1 VKRID
6 KFVTIVARSA
16 VEAHTIANKTL
27 AVASRRVVN
36 PINQN
41 DFRCERAQRRS
52 IFFGANSLQSVGLWK
67 SRPPTDTVGHEH
79 QFDVV
84 TSPNHA

>member
-16 VEAHTIANKTL
+16 VEAHPIANKTL

-41 DFRCERAQRRS
+41 DFLRASAAAFDFFSARTTFNRS
-52 IFFGANSLQSVGLWK
+52 DCGKAAHLRTRAAMSISPSL
-67 SRPPTDTVGHEH
+67 
-79 QFDVV
+79 
-84 TSPNHA
+84 